1 MRDQKIKGV
10 VLCVLLVFLSA
21 CSRQKQAMTTD
32 TVQSAAV
39 SSPLPV
45 SCQPIEPVLVNCKTT
60 VKTDRE
66 VKNLLAVLGEQLQTA
81 KVVEQEKTCQDV
93 LKFWQTACDVMW

>member
-1 MRDQKIKGV
+1 MSNQKTKWV

-21 CSRQKQAMTTD
+21 CLRQKQTMTTD
-32 TVQSAAV
+32 TVQSAAD
-39 SSPLPV
+39 SSLLPA
-45 SCQPIEPVLVNCKTT
+45 SCQPIEPVLVSCKNT

-81 KVVEQEKTCQDV
+81 QVVEQEKTCQDV
-93 LKFWQTACDVMW
+93 LKFWQTACDVM